1 MPRLLS
7 KCSVAA
13 AVLLFL
19 IFDCHHGLTGAVT
32 TRAPPPT
39 RAAPP
44 TRAPPPTR
52 AAPPTRAPPPT
63 RAAPPNNRIPRQSAS
78 DGYCAPTL
86 CELYNGT
93 HVVNVP
99 HTACGNNG
107 SFSTACGPEPKL
119 LEMSERRRQLLLD
132 MHNLARSKIASGE
145 LEGYR
150 SAAQMPLLR
159 WDNEL
164 EQMAGLHAKRCQFA
178 HDKCRNTPR
187 FRFSG
192 QNIGYFW
199 IGREFKSHSRR
210 MKSFVINWFREYQ
223 DANQSFI
230 DSYRPHPQG
239 KKIGHFTLL
248 VSDRVSRVGCAGI
261 RFLEP
266 NTNRFQFMLTCNY
279 DYNNIFNEPIYQ
291 SGPAGSKCV
300 QHRISEKFPG
310 LCDWRDP
317 IDDVES
323 EESAEDGNT
332 LDNNIPL

>member
-7 KCSVAA
+7 KCSVFAA
-13 AVLLFL
+13 WAPAVLLIVL
-19 IFDCHHGLTGAVT
+19 VCHNGLTGAQSLTEAVT
-32 TRAPPPT
+32 TT
-39 RAAPP
+39 TAAP
-44 TRAPPPTR
+44 
-52 AAPPTRAPPPT
+52 
-63 RAAPPNNRIPRQSAS
+63 SG
-78 DGYCAPTL
+78 GYCAAAL

-93 HVVNVP
+93 HLVHVP

-107 SFSTACGPEPKL
+107 SFSPSCGPEPKL

-132 MHNLARSKIASGE
+132 MHNLARSKIASGN
-145 LEGYR
+145 LDGYR
-150 SAAQMPLLR
+150 SAAHMPLLR

-164 EQMAGLHAKRCQFA
+164 EQMAALHAKRCQFA

-187 FRFSG
+187 FKFSG

-230 DSYRPHPQG
+230 DKYHPHPQG

-248 VSDRVSRVGCAGI
+248 VSDRVNRVGCAGV

-266 NTNRFQFMLTCNY
+266 KSNRFQFMLTCNY

-291 SGPAGSKCV
+291 SGPAGSKCP

-310 LCDWRDP
+310 LCDWRDAS
-317 IDDVES
+317 IDFDS